1 MSDTELTLYGLAQG
15 WRVDDLSDE
24 ELLSELFGHPYG
36 SRAFHVAFDAWSTPR
51 ELDALE
57 TVERITR

>member
-15 WRVDDLSDE
+15 RHVDDLTDE

-36 SRAFHVAFDAWSTPR
+36 SRAFHAAFEAWSTPR

-57 TVERITR
+57 TVERMAR